1 MITRAP
7 WRATPTA
14 VAAPNPVA
22 APVTRTFRPS
32 KPAIAFPSGS
42 FGQRTDGENV
52 RPAAPGRSHRVGFQS
67 RINEGVGGR
76 GNAVFAAQSYHLS
89 GQPGHFQPF
98 AADQVCRC

>member
-42 FGQRTDGENV
+42 FGSELMARTSGRQRRWAV
-52 RPAAPGRSHRVGFQS
+52 HIGFQS

-98 AADQVCRC
+98 AADQVRRR